1 MTQIPIQPPVS
12 SRGLQGPCQWLRQ
25 WLCENLFASLPV
37 SIAVIDR
44 ERNIVNA
51 NSIFELK
58 FGPFSGRRCFEA
70 YKHRSA
76 PCEKCRAMEIFRDG
90 KTRHSYERGIDR
102 SEAPIDYLMHLTAIP
117 GRDGDPEVGYV
128 LQTAM
133 DITPWARQ
141 EEEYRL
147 FYEHAPCTI
156 AVLDRDYRIVR
167 GNPKLKSIFGS
178 RLGRPC
184 YEVFKNQPGKCPE
197 CPAERTFQ
205 DGGIYHAMQTGQT
218 QEGKVTH
225 YLVTS
230 APLLQSENR
239 VEQVIE
245 LSMDITQER
254 ILETEVG
261 KLRAIQE
268 SLIENSNRGILATD
282 QAGKI
287 MILNHALESLLQRRK
302 EEIHSLADLEPHL
315 PALLRQIIREGT
327 ETCLLPGGPPVRAK
341 AGEEI
346 PVRFTNI
353 CLKMDREILGYA
365 SFFEDLR
372 EIKKLEK
379 EKLDAERLAAVGQT
393 VAGIAHGVKNIIM
406 GLEGGLYVVK
416 SASKKQDSKL
426 AEEGWRMLENN
437 IMKISALIKD
447 FLNFSKGRE
456 PQPQWIQPAQIARDV
471 IALYEEAARKE
482 GITLLGDLAEGIGT
496 APMDPQ
502 GIHSCLAN
510 LVSNAIDACRMSDP
524 PGGRIVVSLRERE
537 GVILYEVL
545 DNGCGMD
552 YEVKKKVFTTFFSTK
567 GMGGTGVGLLTTR
580 KIVQE
585 HGGKIEFESMT
596 GKGSRFTMVFPRNRL
611 PKPVEEKLGYAV
623 SEKTP

>member
-1 MTQIPIQPPVS
+1 MTENAIQPSVPS
-12 SRGLQGPCQWLRQ
+12 SGLLEPCQRLQ
-25 WLCENLFASLPV
+25 KWLCENLFASLPMSV
-37 SIAVIDR
+37 AVIDR
-44 ERNIVNA
+44 ERRIVKA
-51 NSIFELK
+51 NFIFEQK
-58 FGPFSGRRCFEA
+58 FGPFSGRHCFEA
-70 YKHRSA
+70 YKHHSN
-76 PCEKCRAMEIFRDG
+76 PCEKCGVMEIFQDG
-90 KTRHSYERGIDR
+90 KTCHSYERGIDR
-102 SEAPIDYLMHLTAIP
+102 SEAPVDYLMHMTPIP
-117 GRDGDPEVGYV
+117 GENQDAEIQYV

-133 DITPWARQ
+133 DITPWAQQ
-141 EEEYRL
+141 EQEYRL

-167 GNPKLKSIFGS
+167 GNRRLSALFGNH
-178 RLGRPC
+178 LGRHC
-184 YEVFKNQPGKCPE
+184 YEAFKNLPEKCSV

-205 DGGIYHAMQTGQT
+205 DGGIYHAVQTGET
-218 QEGKVTH
+218 QEGNVTN
-225 YLVTS
+225 YIVTS

-239 VEQVIE
+239 VEQVVE
-245 LSMDITQER
+245 LSIDITQER

-268 SLIENSNRGILATD
+268 SLIENSNRGILAID
-282 QAGKI
+282 QTGKI
-287 MILNHALESLLQRRK
+287 MILNAALEKLLQRRK

-315 PALLRQIIREGT
+315 PPFLRQIIEEGV
-327 ETCLLPGGPPVRAK
+327 ETCLLPGGPPIWAQD
-341 AGEEI
+341 GEEI

-353 CLKMDREILGYA
+353 CLKMGQETLGYA

-372 EIKKLEK
+372 EIKQLEK
-379 EKLDAERLAAVGQT
+379 EKLEAERLAAVGQT

-426 AEEGWRMLENN
+426 GEEGWRMLENN

-456 PQPQWIQPAQIARDV
+456 PRPRWVHPAQIARDV

-482 GITLLGDLAEGIGT
+482 GITLVADLSEGIET

-502 GIHSCLAN
+502 EMHSCLAN

-524 PGGRIVVSLRERE
+524 PGGRIAVSLREK
-537 GVILYEVL
+537 GGSILYEVL

-567 GMGGTGVGLLTTR
+567 GMGGTGLGLLTTR

-585 HGGKIEFESMT
+585 HGGKIEFESMAGQGT
-596 GKGSRFTMVFPRNRL
+596 RFTMVFPRNRL
-611 PKPVEEKLGYAV
+611 PKPAEP
-623 SEKTP
+623 T

>member
-1 MTQIPIQPPVS
+1 
-12 SRGLQGPCQWLRQ
+12 L
-25 WLCENLFASLPV
+25 
-37 SIAVIDR
+37 
-44 ERNIVNA
+44 
-51 NSIFELK
+51 
-58 FGPFSGRRCFEA
+58 
-70 YKHRSA
+70 
-76 PCEKCRAMEIFRDG
+76 
-90 KTRHSYERGIDR
+90 
-102 SEAPIDYLMHLTAIP
+102 
-117 GRDGDPEVGYV
+117 
-128 LQTAM
+128 
-133 DITPWARQ
+133 
-141 EEEYRL
+141 
-147 FYEHAPCTI
+147 
-156 AVLDRDYRIVR
+156 
-167 GNPKLKSIFGS
+167 GN

-184 YEVFKNQPGKCPE
+184 FEVFKNQTLKCPE
-197 CPAERTFQ
+197 CPAERTFK

-230 APLLQSENR
+230 APLLQSENF

-245 LSMDITQER
+245 LSIDITQER

-261 KLRAIQE
+261 QLRAIQE
-268 SLIENSNRGILATD
+268 SLIENSNRGILAIHRT
-282 QAGKI
+282 GKI
-287 MILNHALESLLQRRK
+287 MILNHALERLLQRRK

-315 PALLRQIIREGT
+315 PPLLRQIIQEAREA
-327 ETCLLPGGPPVRAK
+327 CLLPGGPPVRAK
-341 AGEEI
+341 DGEEI

-353 CLKMDREILGYA
+353 CLKMGQETLGYA
-365 SFFEDLR
+365 SFFDDLR

-437 IMKISALIKD
+437 ITKISVLIKD

-456 PQPQWIQPAQIARDV
+456 LQPQWVEPAQIARDV

-482 GITLLGDLAEGIGT
+482 GITLVDDLAEGVAT

-502 GIHSCLAN
+502 EIHSCLAN
-510 LVSNAIDACRMSDP
+510 LVSNAIDACRMSDS
-524 PGGRIVVSLRERE
+524 PGGRIIVSLREKE
-537 GVILYEVL
+537 GSVVYDVF

-552 YEVKKKVFTTFFSTK
+552 YEVKKRVFATFFSTK
-567 GMGGTGVGLLTTR
+567 GMGGTGLGLLTTR

-585 HGGKIEFESMT
+585 HGGKIEFESMR
-596 GKGSRFTMVFPRNRL
+596 GEGARFTLVFPRDRL
-611 PKPVEEKLGYAV
+611 PRPAERN
-623 SEKTP
+623 

>member
-1 MTQIPIQPPVS
+1 MTETPIQPPVS
-12 SRGLQGPCQWLRQ
+12 SRGLQDPGPWLQQ
-25 WLCENLFASLPV
+25 WLCENLFTSLPV
-37 SIAVIDR
+37 SVAVIDR
-44 ERNIVNA
+44 ERRIVKA
-51 NSIFELK
+51 NFIFEQK
-58 FGPFSGRRCFEA
+58 FGPVDGRLCFQA

-76 PCEKCRAMEIFRDG
+76 PCEKCRAMEIFQDG

-117 GRDGDPEVGYV
+117 GGDRDAEVRYL
-128 LQTAM
+128 LQTAI
-133 DITPWARQ
+133 DITPYAQQ
-141 EEEYRL
+141 EQEYRL
-147 FYEHAPCTI
+147 FYEHAPCSI
-156 AVLDRDYRIVR
+156 AVLDRDFRVIR
-167 GNPKLKSIFGS
+167 GNPRLRSIFGS

-184 YEVFKNQPGKCPE
+184 YEVFKSQHEKCPE
-197 CPAERTFQ
+197 CPAERTFR
-205 DGGIYHAMQTGQT
+205 DGGIYTAMQTGQT

-230 APLLQSENR
+230 APLLQLENR

-254 ILETEVG
+254 TLETEVG
-261 KLRAIQE
+261 RLRTVQE

-282 QAGKI
+282 PMGKI
-287 MILNHALESLLQRRK
+287 MILNPALERLLQLSK
-302 EEIHSLADLEPHL
+302 EEVHTLADLEPHL
-315 PALLRQIIREGT
+315 PPILRQIMREGL
-327 ETCLLPGGPPVRAK
+327 ETCLLPGGPPVRARD
-341 AGEEI
+341 GEEI

-353 CLKMDREILGYA
+353 CLKMGQETLGYA
-365 SFFEDLR
+365 SFFDDLR

-456 PQPQWIQPAQIARDV
+456 PQPLWVQPAQIARDV

-482 GITLLGDLAEGIGT
+482 GITLVEDLAEDVAT

-524 PGGRIVVSLRERE
+524 PGGRIVVSLRGRE
-537 GVILYEVL
+537 GSIFYEVL

-585 HGGKIEFESMT
+585 HGGKIEFESMA
-596 GKGSRFTMVFPRNRL
+596 GQGSRFTLVFPRDRL
-611 PKPVEEKLGYAV
+611 PRPAGRN
-623 SEKTP
+623 

>member
-1 MTQIPIQPPVS
+1 MTETPIQPPIS
-12 SRGLQGPCQWLRQ
+12 SRGSRGCDQWLQQ
-25 WLCENLFASLPV
+25 WLCENLFDHLPV
-37 SIAVIDR
+37 SVAVIDR
-44 ERNIVNA
+44 ERRIVNA
-51 NSIFELK
+51 NFIFEQT

-70 YKHRSA
+70 YKHRSL
-76 PCEKCRAMEIFRDG
+76 PCEKCRAMGIFQDG
-90 KTRHSYERGIDR
+90 KTRHSYERGVDR

-117 GRDGDPEVGYV
+117 GEDQDAEVKYI

-133 DITPWARQ
+133 DITPWAQQ
-141 EEEYRL
+141 EQEYRL

-167 GNPKLKSIFGS
+167 GNPRLRSIFGS

-184 YEVFKNQPGKCPE
+184 YEVFKNQSEKCLE

-205 DGGIYHAMQTGQT
+205 DGGIYHALQTGQT
-218 QEGKVTH
+218 QGGNVTH
-225 YLVTS
+225 YFVTS
-230 APLLQSENR
+230 APLLQTENR

-254 ILETEVG
+254 VLETEVG
-261 KLRAIQE
+261 KLRAVQE
-268 SLIENSNRGILATD
+268 SLIENSNRGILVID
-282 QAGKI
+282 PEGKI
-287 MILNHALESLLQRRK
+287 IILNPALERLLQRSK
-302 EEIHSLADLEPHL
+302 EEVHSLSDLEPNL
-315 PALLRQIIREGT
+315 PPFLRQIIREGR
-327 ETCLLPGGPPVRAK
+327 ETCLLPGAPLVRARD
-341 AGEEI
+341 GEEI
-346 PVRFTNI
+346 PVRFTNV
-353 CLKMDREILGYA
+353 CLKMGQETLGYA

-426 AEEGWRMLENN
+426 ASEGWRMLENN

-447 FLNFSKGRE
+447 FLNFSKGHE
-456 PQPQWIQPAQIARDV
+456 PQPQWVQPEQIARDV

-482 GITLLGDLAEGIGT
+482 GIILEEDLMDGIEK

-502 GIHSCLAN
+502 AIHSCLAN

-524 PGGRIVVSLRERE
+524 PGGRIVVSLREKD
-537 GVILYEVL
+537 GSILFEVL

-552 YEVKKKVFTTFFSTK
+552 YEVKKKVFTNFFSTK

-585 HGGKIEFESMT
+585 HGGKIEFESMA
-596 GKGSRFTMVFPRNRL
+596 GRGSRFTMVFPRNRL
-611 PKPVEEKLGYAV
+611 PGAAEKN
-623 SEKTP
+623 

>member
-1 MTQIPIQPPVS
+1 MTENPIQPSVS
-12 SRGLQGPCQWLRQ
+12 SSGLRGPCQWLQQ
-25 WLCENLFASLPV
+25 WLCENLFANLPV
-37 SIAVIDR
+37 SVAVIDR
-44 ERNIVNA
+44 ERRIVKA
-51 NSIFELK
+51 NFIFEQK

-70 YKHRSA
+70 YKHRPT
-76 PCEKCRAMEIFRDG
+76 PCEKCRALEIFRDG
-90 KTRHSYERGIDR
+90 KTRHSCERGIDR
-102 SEAPIDYLMHLTAIP
+102 SEAPIDYLMHMTAIL
-117 GRDGDPEVGYV
+117 GGDLDGEVLYV

-133 DITPWARQ
+133 DITPWAQQ
-141 EEEYRL
+141 EQEHRL

-167 GNPKLKSIFGS
+167 GNRRLSALFGN
-178 RLGRPC
+178 RLGRHC
-184 YEVFKNQPGKCPE
+184 FEVFKNLPEKCLE

-218 QEGKVTH
+218 QEGNVTH

-245 LSMDITQER
+245 LSIDLTQER

-268 SLIENSNRGILATD
+268 SLIENSHCGIMAFDENGKVILFNPELA
-282 QAGKI
+282 
-287 MILNHALESLLQRRK
+287 NLLQRSR
-302 EEIHSLADLEPHL
+302 EEIHSLADLRSHL
-315 PALLRQIIREGT
+315 PPILMQVLQEGLEACLMPTIPIRSQN
-327 ETCLLPGGPPVRAK
+327 
-341 AGEEI
+341 GEEI
-346 PVRFTNI
+346 PIRFTNI
-353 CLKMDREILGYA
+353 RLKMGDAFLGYA

-416 SASKKQDSKL
+416 SASKKQDPKL

-456 PQPQWIQPAQIARDV
+456 PHPRWVHPDQIARDV

-482 GITLLGDLAEGIGT
+482 GITLVADLMEGIEI

-502 GIHSCLAN
+502 EIHSCLAN
-510 LVSNAIDACRMSDP
+510 LVSNAIDACQMSDP
-524 PGGRIVVSLRERE
+524 PGGRIVVSLWEK
-537 GVILYEVL
+537 GDSILYEVL

-585 HGGKIEFESMT
+585 HGGKIEFESMA
-596 GKGSRFTMVFPRNRL
+596 GQGARFTMVFPRNRL
-611 PKPVEEKLGYAV
+611 PRPTEKN
-623 SEKTP
+623 

>member
-1 MTQIPIQPPVS
+1 MTENPIQPSVS
-12 SRGLQGPCQWLRQ
+12 SGGLGDPCQWLQQ
-25 WLCENLFASLPV
+25 WLCENLFASLPMSV
-37 SIAVIDR
+37 AVIDR
-44 ERNIVNA
+44 ERRIVKANIT
-51 NSIFELK
+51 FEQK

-70 YKHRSA
+70 YKHRPT
-76 PCEKCRAMEIFRDG
+76 PCEKCRALEIFRDG

-102 SEAPIDYLMHLTAIP
+102 SEAPIDYLMHMTPIS
-117 GRDGDPEVGYV
+117 GGDGGAEVHYV

-133 DITPWARQ
+133 DITPWAQQ
-141 EEEYRL
+141 EQEYRL

-156 AVLDRDYRIVR
+156 AVLDRDFRIVR
-167 GNPKLKSIFGS
+167 GNRRLSTLFGK
-178 RLGRPC
+178 RLGRRC
-184 YEVFKNQPGKCPE
+184 FEVFKNLPEKCLE

-230 APLLQSENR
+230 APLLQSENG

-245 LSMDITQER
+245 LSMDLTQER

-268 SLIENSNRGILATD
+268 SLIENSHCGIMAFDENGRVILFNPELA
-282 QAGKI
+282 
-287 MILNHALESLLQRRK
+287 NLLQRSR
-302 EEIHSLADLEPHL
+302 EEIHSLADLRSHL
-315 PALLRQIIREGT
+315 PPILMQVLQEGLEACLMSTIPIRSQN
-327 ETCLLPGGPPVRAK
+327 
-341 AGEEI
+341 GEEI
-346 PVRFTNI
+346 PIRFTNI
-353 CLKMDREILGYA
+353 RLKMGDVFLGYA

-379 EKLDAERLAAVGQT
+379 DKLDAERLAAVGQT
-393 VAGIAHGVKNIIM
+393 VAGIAHGVKNIMM

-416 SASKKQDSKL
+416 SASKKQDPKL

-456 PQPQWIQPAQIARDV
+456 PRPQWVHPDQIPRDV
-471 IALYEEAARKE
+471 INLYEEAARKE
-482 GITLLGDLAEGIGT
+482 GIILVADLAEGIKI

-510 LVSNAIDACRMSDP
+510 LVSNAIDACRMSDS
-524 PGGRIVVSLRERE
+524 PGRRIVVSLRERGE
-537 GVILYEVL
+537 SIVYEVV

-567 GMGGTGVGLLTTR
+567 GMGGTGLGLLTTR

-585 HGGKIEFESMT
+585 HGGRIELKSIP
-596 GKGSRFTMVFPRNRL
+596 GQGSRFALVFPRNRL
-611 PKPVEEKLGYAV
+611 PQPAEKN
-623 SEKTP
+623 

>member
-1 MTQIPIQPPVS
+1 MTKPPIQPPTS
-12 SRGLQGPCQWLRQ
+12 SLGLRDPGPWLQ
-25 WLCENLFASLPV
+25 KWLCENLFANLPV
-37 SIAVIDR
+37 SVAVIDR
-44 ERNIVNA
+44 ERHIVNA
-51 NSIFELK
+51 NSIFEQK
-58 FGPFSGRRCFEA
+58 FGPFFDRRCFEA

-76 PCEKCRAMEIFRDG
+76 PCEKCRAMEIFQDG
-90 KTRHSYERGIDR
+90 KTRHSYEKGIDR

-117 GRDGDPEVGYV
+117 GGDRDAEVRYV

-133 DITPWARQ
+133 DITPWAQQ
-141 EEEYRL
+141 EQEYRL

-167 GNPKLKSIFGS
+167 GNPKLMSVFGK

-184 YEVFKNQPGKCPE
+184 YEVFKNQAEKCPE

-205 DGGIYHAMQTGQT
+205 DGRIYHAIQTGQT

-239 VEQVIE
+239 VEEVIE

-254 ILETEVG
+254 VLETEVG
-261 KLRAIQE
+261 KLRAVQE
-268 SLIENSNRGILATD
+268 SLIENSNRGILAIDPT
-282 QAGKI
+282 GKI
-287 MILNHALESLLQRRK
+287 MILNPALERLLQRSK
-302 EEIHSLADLEPHL
+302 EEVHSLTDLEPHL
-315 PALLRQIIREGT
+315 PPLLRQIIREAR
-327 ETCLLPGGPPVRAK
+327 ETCLLPGGPPVRAQD
-341 AGEEI
+341 GEEI

-353 CLKMDREILGYA
+353 RLKMGQETLGYA

-416 SASKKQDSKL
+416 SASKKEDSKL

-447 FLNFSKGRE
+447 FLSFSKGRE
-456 PQPQWIQPAQIARDV
+456 PQPRWVQPAQIVRDV

-482 GITLLGDLAEGIGT
+482 GITLVEELVEEIAS

-524 PGGRIVVSLRERE
+524 PGGRIVVSLREKE
-537 GVILYEVL
+537 GSIIYEVL

-585 HGGKIEFESMT
+585 HGGKIEFESMA
-596 GKGSRFTMVFPRNRL
+596 GRGSRFTLVFPRSRL
-611 PKPVEEKLGYAV
+611 PQPAAED
-623 SEKTP
+623 